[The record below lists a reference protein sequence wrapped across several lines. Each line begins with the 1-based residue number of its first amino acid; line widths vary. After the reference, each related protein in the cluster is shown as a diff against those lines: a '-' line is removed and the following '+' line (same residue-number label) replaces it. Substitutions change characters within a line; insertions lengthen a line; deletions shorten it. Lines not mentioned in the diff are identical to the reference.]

1 MIGFHTKAG
10 EDAYREQT
18 DRLTQ
23 STPGLFA
30 YTFACKKCGQRKS
43 SREGRKQ
50 VVPGAPKFGFL
61 CLECHAK
68 RGEK

>member
-1 MIGFHTKAG
+1 MIGFNNRSS

-18 DRLTQ
+18 DRLTKGPSMFSMQ
-23 STPGLFA
+23 FT
-30 YTFACKKCGQRKS
+30 CKSCGERKP

-50 VVPGAPKFGFL
+50 VVPGAPKFGFI
-61 CLECHAK
+61 CLDCHAK